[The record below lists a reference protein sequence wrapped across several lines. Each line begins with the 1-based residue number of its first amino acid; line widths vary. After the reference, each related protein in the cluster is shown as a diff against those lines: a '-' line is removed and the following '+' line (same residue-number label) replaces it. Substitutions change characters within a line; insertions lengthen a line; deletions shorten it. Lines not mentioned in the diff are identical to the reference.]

1 MTIHISNIM
10 ILIGIGA
17 AFLLGLFL
25 FWYSGR
31 KRRQMGLPEGRLVYA
46 DPGLWGKPEKPFYD
60 AGLGLT
66 GKPDYVVQQKGIL
79 LPVEVKSA
87 WAPPTPYDSHILQ
100 LGAYCLLI
108 EKSSGKRPPYGILKY
123 RNRTFAIDFTP
134 TLRAEVLAVIQDIRK
149 QKNRAET
156 PRSHDEPRR
165 CARCGFRDTCTQ
177 RL

>member
-1 MTIHISNIM
+1 MTIQVSTFIIF
-10 ILIGIGA
+10 IGIGA
-17 AFLLGLFL
+17 ALLLGLL
-25 FWYSGR
+25 LLWYSGR
-31 KRRQMGLPEGRLVYA
+31 RQRQAGLPQGRLVYA

-66 GKPDYVVQQKGIL
+66 GKPDYVVEHKGVL

-87 WAPPTPYDSHILQ
+87 WAPLTPHDSHILQ

-134 TLRAEVLAVIQDIRK
+134 ALREEVLNVIHSIRL
-149 QKNRAET
+149 QKNRGEI
-156 PRSHDEPRR
+156 PRSHNEMRR
-165 CARCGFRDTCTQ
+165 CARCGFRTTCTEK
-177 RL
+177 L